1 MFVRDLFAHFRPLNK
16 TIERAIPIV
25 STPWRNTEDYKARDR
40 SPRVIVDY
48 TLDIDQKRAVD

>member
-1 MFVRDLFAHFRPLNK
+1 MFVRDLFAHFR
-16 TIERAIPIV
+16 IERAIPIV